1 VVVLATDDS
10 LDEADVHSTGISHV
24 SYSDD
29 PKYNAIPTIPKIN
42 VMVYDNDKSGFMVNK
57 TRVFVTEGLGAIDN
71 YSVVLTTEPFAKVTV
86 SIVNVGLVGNL
97 ALANPSQL
105 VFTWRNWNVSQ
116 TVFVTAVDDQTQ
128 DPVGSSSTLNHSLTT
143 NDLIYAGLRNLTAV
157 TVVITDNDVS
167 GLELST
173 HELHGLESN
182 STVLSYAVR
191 LTSEPWRP
199 VIVQPNASHDCY
211 LRVLTAERVC
221 NASILSASRS
231 LYFGAG
237 NWNVWQN
244 ASLLAVDDWLDEAAV
259 HSARISHA
267 SLSAD
272 PLYNVTE
279 YPSSSGDVTLFIT
292 DNDVSFVTIALGSA
306 TQQLHV
312 TEGSFND
319 SYSLVLTSEPYDNVT
334 VTLRPTIETI
344 VSLTNPTNSVQ
355 APQVG
360 VSYGSL
366 ASSSMTL
373 ATAASVRAIGV
384 VFTSLDWMQLRVV
397 TVFAIDDEIPEAP
410 TQYSTITHA
419 VASADANYNVSNSSI
434 GIVSV
439 AVAISDREST
449 PPPLPLTAIFDSSGS
464 KVDVAF
470 DSTVFHAASMDVSS
484 SGAYVIRLKTFDC
497 SLVFNLASAKYS
509 LGSQASC
516 LWLDGND
523 LRVQLGAGA
532 TLAVADKLVLN
543 DCTSFT
549 NQYCNATDVLRAKP
563 TSRAFS
569 QASISVQAPSDII
582 QPSAVLV
589 VPEDVGSCGVWS
601 ADASL
606 SSGDGG
612 RPFALF
618 VWFAQPSSLYPNASS
633 QDDAGAGLAL
643 SQRLNGSL
651 DSLCTK
657 YMVDWMTGKSSFA
670 FIPTE
675 DLALASSSSSSAAAD
690 LSTLSTMAQLRS
702 ACSLR
707 SIAQAA
713 TASGA
718 LQLQV
723 NSSLLEPGT
732 EYRVGL
738 ELANAFGQRT
748 VAVKA
753 IQMRSLP
760 GPAVFIVGDST
771 QNVTRVGA
779 PLLLQVDSVVSCPSV
794 SGADVGYR
802 WVVTSQSSSGSG
814 SIAPEDLSQDNL
826 ARDPRVF
833 RLPRTSLRAD
843 RIYTFRVEAYM
854 TGSLSNQSSSSFAS
868 VVVYVASSAPQVS
881 ITGGDCAIGDQ
892 DTLLL
897 DGSGTVDPDA
907 SSTALTYSWTCQDIT
922 DPLVSPAIC
931 KDASISPA
939 VALDL
944 TASSNA
950 VLTIPPFKLQSGR
963 QLQFSLTASKGAYNA
978 TASTAVWILEGHLP
992 IVQTSASAAKINPS
1006 SRLTMEAQVSS
1017 DYPYTARWEQTQG
1030 DLVLPDATAGD
1041 SSDAFALPLTSL
1053 SNAILKNT
1061 LTAGLTYG
1069 FRLVASDSEGNVGFG
1084 SISVVV
1090 NSPPS
1095 SGTFTVTPQSGYAM
1109 QDVFTLSCSQ
1119 WSDDVNDFPLTYSFG
1134 VLSTSSFQALNNA
1147 TTDIGVLV
1155 ELLQKAMTPLVV
1167 NQPSPQATSTMF
1179 PPGNMQDSEEMT
1191 VVAFISD
1198 ILGAVAVASASIEVL
1213 LPAEAKS
1220 QPVAFVAGMFTSDG
1234 SLRAGGDAAENVR
1247 GVMSVALVLES
1258 AFAKKSSASGTRRLS
1273 VGCADGFMGPDCTI
1287 AVALVQQVDTAI
1299 LSTVAKAA
1307 NSVEPSSPG
1316 LGLQARV
1323 LGSLMRGA
1331 PEVLTASAVTE
1342 ITWLSSAIANSAL
1355 GLDVPADFVSS
1366 AGSTLVEVVSAVLV
1380 LGTAGTTSSSDTQRR
1395 RLTEISSS
1403 AANATAGDGSCGDQ
1417 EETAQTKASL
1427 ANILQTLL
1435 SLAAVGSQ
1443 ELLTGEPPAVLT
1455 AGDVTAFSAKGVSFT
1470 AQPTSAL
1477 AMNLTA
1483 TAVACLDPDLFLD
1496 ALAFVTSPHS
1506 NCSLNSSQ
1514 AISRA
1519 MVFSVHSQT
1528 AFDHATAS
1536 SLDDGIAMQ
1545 TLTSTSVCVAQASE
1559 ASRRLTAASTAWNP
1573 LVALTIPHDRELSAI
1588 EQSNFSTTCR
1598 TWDPEISRWVADVC
1612 FKDDSASTSELTV
1625 CYCTRLE
1632 AALEVLVTL
1641 EERLDFYALHPDLYR
1656 HDPPSLVVSMTL
1668 VVLVAAFVIVAKTGQ
1683 RLDARDAQRE
1693 KATTIKRLNRSKWSE
1708 LEART
1713 QAANVFEDFDVF
1725 YAAQQ
1730 QKKKL
1735 ELQVSE
1741 AQTSPTVDDEASV
1754 TGFSSSARGSRV
1766 HNLSVDEPLDPTV
1779 ELPDEAR
1786 TLFESSRPLSRQYAR
1801 LTLLFRLS
1809 NLLLVLLG
1817 IVLLLA
1823 GLEVQFLLGHSPA
1836 ELVLNLYS
1844 GPLGLVLL
1852 GSGALLLVGGIAGV
1866 LLARRDASNG
1876 ARTAYLTALGVA
1888 LLLQLFVVALVFQ
1901 SLEDFG
1907 SLPRGVAL
1915 TLRSHWDSLSA
1926 ETKTQL
1932 QASYGCCGFLTINEQ
1947 TACPEEAL
1955 DAVPP
1960 RTCSMVLA
1968 TQAQTLFSSSF
1979 GYVQAVFLVEM
1990 ACVALANLL
1999 VRWRRF
2005 RLLQLASGDAVDA
2018 AMLRS
2023 QPTVALL
2030 CSLPPLYGLLAT
2042 GAAAAALF
2050 GLDLLLHWH
2059 LIADA
2064 LVSALFGLEIGAI
2077 VTTAAVLYL
2086 LLMLRALHVLGTRN
2100 VLALRWVAV
2109 LSLAFLLLTMGFNG
2123 YLTRLRVDFSL
2134 DPTISEAVEAK
2145 YVALPRSTTL
2155 LGLEMDMGCCG
2166 FRINSQG
2173 SCISSGD
2180 VEMPTCRL
2188 QVEQALV
2195 AALALATDRLTVF
2208 AVVQAVV
2215 LALTFWLCLLLR
2227 RFAGLT
2233 AIRPTTTAEQPV
2245 LRPQSPSE
2253 HVCLAGLTLLNVGA
2267 AAAGVGVLCLGLDVL
2282 LELNVLHLSYL
2293 LRVFDRRLGVYL
2305 LTLGGCMELFAA
2317 LGGLVAWM
2325 GPRSSSPSTR
2335 TRQHRLTVGYMLA
2348 CVLLFLTAFG
2358 LLGVSHKFSLQLTP
2372 ASNADDVAPAAVDA
2386 RLEDRWRS
2394 ASSSTKQFVQNA
2406 LQCCGY
2412 ERVEAA
2418 NGSVTFTLP
2427 AEQFAWRRL
2436 TTTTTHYVYKTREH
2450 STVTESWTPRLLTET
2465 QAETPLNGS
2474 ALCPVEAS
2482 DGCVNPMKRYLSRV
2496 ARLGWQLCAG
2506 LASFSVA
2513 ALICCCGL
2521 QVGSSSSSKTW
2532 TPNWRL
2538 RLKRAVLLLVVLLG
2552 GLAALVCLFLGV
2564 DVAAG
2569 WTLFSSSAL
2578 QLVFARSLGASL
2590 AVYAVLALLNHGYS
2604 VRAAV
2609 TYSVHQLFL
2618 QIVTRLVLAFA
2629 LFAGV
2634 AFTAHLSRYSAASDE
2649 SWHEQ
2654 LTTFLDDQWSDLTP
2668 ATQHA
2673 ISLEFACCGF
2683 NDPVLVAGKG
2693 VVFDRPALGYPSCSL
2708 ALSRGCKRPLAAGVT
2723 SSFAWLFSFLLA
2735 LALMELTAMALG
2747 ALVLRDVRLHE
2758 REAWFKLESRLRYV
2772 LGSFRRDFR
2781 RRHVL
2786 VSVAARYD
2794 ARLTRAQRAVSVL
2807 CAWAASLAVFAGHFA
2822 TQGCYRS
2829 ALKTCEQPGAAEL
2842 LGLALV
2848 YGGLVGVAVQAAVIA
2863 LFELVRHRVDH
2874 ETKEVASARQ
2884 RKEKVLLFRSSWF
2897 PRRRSN
2903 GSSMPSLMTEQ
2914 TASGLAGSTLDTT
2927 QTTTEERWYA
2937 WLTRFMAGAFQACG
2951 VVLFLGGCALATLLG
2966 LLQLGYNNSLYGV
2979 SLDDEIPQLLG
2990 LALALVGVSLL
3001 VALANDLREQQ
3012 AKRSHRRKLTPVI
3025 VTLVAVAITATL
3037 ALGAVLL
3044 AVFMVHEV
3052 VQDDATA
3059 QTSWSVRVTGFS
3071 VVEQLQAAWNQ
3082 ESSGYM
3088 KDAVQQELRCCGFQ
3102 SATDA
3107 PFLPCPDGDPV
3118 QVAYEALSVSGAVVA
3133 TTRQE
3138 FEPLVGC
3145 LAPMLARFQRGAD
3158 VVTYCALSAAG
3169 LLFLLTVSALFL
3181 ARDLAISKDSKL
3193 KLRVPDT
3200 SSPEESKQDV
3210 RETFATVVGL
3220 KIAAPTRG
3228 KLRSQLM
3235 ASSLESVTPAVAS
3248 ELAAAPLKHEELLV
3262 ASAPAS
3268 QGRLHDDDE
3277 DAGDYKEPQELQ
3289 VSAKEDATAA
3299 EAEADASV
3307 PYPASVVYVIFS
3319 MCLLWLAIMAYVVAV
3334 SAMELGLATSW
3345 RCVLAWAVG
3354 VAMLELVV
3362 EPAVLFAAIVAR
3374 TLRDWWSR
3382 TLLARLLRRG
3392 RAALRIGPQ
3401 DAAREQLAKSLTLYE
3416 RLRFAAAVR
3425 IQRRLLTR
3433 VTRTRYLRRLRDHKQ
3448 EQHRLLATH
3457 RRETLRKTLASFSEE
3472 EIEAFRLLFVSADAP
3487 QLGLVSH
3494 TTIAQA
3500 VYELGVQVPASKVR
3514 ELLDAFDPA
3523 YADLV
3528 DFEHFLYGMHCV
3540 RLHHQQLQTKG
3551 QSSDAAKTTEGEQLL
3566 SPSDRF
3572 GPGADP
3578 RATLLAKRQNLL
3590 RELHDRRESL
3600 AHKLLRKV
3608 SGRLPPLLQRGK
3620 SARAA
3625 TPAITE
3631 PAEELA
3637 EETTQDNDAA
3647 APSGSHVLW
3656 QNRKLSPKKRA
3667 LESVMKKKHR
3677 DRVPLEQQGA
3687 TTDGGDTDGVV
3698 SSARV
3703 VVKVTKT
3710 SPSKASGSP
3719 TRLAMKKLANR
3730 TVATPRGATPATR
3743 TAIPALPSVS
3753 SEAVPAIPLLSTVA
3767 TAPTGYDREE
3777 EKAAI
3782 PAVSASEGGVERLA
3796 VAHAFAVAT
3805 ATEKGTTAT
3814 DEAAAAEAELRAV
3827 VDDTPKEEASKL
3839 EEKAPKAS
3847 ATPEEAKPFGAYLLL
3862 TKQSPPLSGKIS
3874 GVTNKEKSQ
3883 LTIGD
3888 EEMGA
3893 QTHVDADSEDD
3904 AVAPSPHPVPAAKL
3918 KASGAQSAL
3927 EKALLKKKKT
3937 KSKTPGSGGGK
3948 SSEREAQ
3955 SSQEGR
3961 KEATALRP
3969 HPTRSRPRRE
3979 RLGRWDTMFS
3989 VCAAALALLRVSSAS
4004 AATVSEPTTSS
4015 SSNDG
4020 EWNVDDGLVFLPH
4033 ASMGLEVMCV
4043 AVYLSLALVSACRV
4057 LSLMSS
4063 RQASAFQSS
4072 RRNTFQSLM
4081 VLFAVT
4087 RAASFL
4093 SEGVLRN
4100 LLNRAALC
4108 FFFSLVLFQVLFWI
4122 DIANPKISRRS
4133 RRIWIAFVL
4142 ANGVFY
4148 AFVLG
4153 LSVVHFT
4160 KVSEAEQTRTQLD
4173 RPVLWTGVLPVLLI
4187 ALGSFVS
4194 SLGLVYS
4201 TWQMRHRVA
4210 RVLKPS
4216 GDGLRRRVDQRVERK
4231 LTRAL
4236 RFTIL
4241 VMGICSVLFLL
4252 RTIIYIQRPFSH
4264 QGCGDIHD
4272 PNVCVVVG
4280 YAIPEVVPCVLFLIL
4295 MWEVEPNLQFPS
4307 RRSLSFNNG
4316 MVTSETTPLLEKDAL
4331 QRPLVLKTN
4340 QQQANGL
4347 GAAASLAA
4355 GLPNSPPGSQGGYLS
4370 VGRRP
4375 SPLSLGLGGGVLDRA
4390 RRRLELVVRQHL
4402 GGGNKEQHELP
4413 TIDRT
4418 ERHEF
4423 ATANSA
4429 PPAFERERHAKQV
4442 AIPDRPWNSDANW
4455 PTQTTPSAPYAWL
4468 SFQCFNL
4475 KLPTKSSL
4483 ASSSFVVL
4491 DLMDP
4496 ETGAVLTEVGR
4507 TEISSS
4513 EDPCFHMMLAVEM
4526 RDQDLLRASVYSVR
4540 NPSSLEDLN
4549 SQWLVGDPLVPLS
4562 SFMSG
4567 SKLVVGRASIY
4578 SLFSPLSRSRS
4589 SGEIVIRCEAE
4600 MKTMNAG
4607 MSAGGLERI
4616 TRSFM
4621 YIGIENT
4628 DTQTPSPPPT
4638 SEYSEIAQQ
4647 MIELASTSQRAQG
4660 KMLVEEELIESVYTW
4675 EVPYQLLQLI
4685 LSDLLVKL
4693 DSLKHEIAVE
4703 DGGESSSSTPSSQ
4716 LSTPSV
4722 GGYSLASA
4730 IPASPL
4736 GAVQESEVGNATLS
4750 SEEAEFVTPSASATV
4765 SPLDSENRVRAT
4777 ASIGM
4782 LSEMIIQ
4789 IQDDAV
4795 ERKKRKWR
4803 LELIKTME
4811 NYISEVEDS
4820 ILRYGATQHAG
4831 LTFKPSTMKAD
4842 ADLRFLALNLHQ
4854 QLMTVGNAAPT
4865 SENDVQHGDQASA
4878 SRYARLVN
4886 TFVGTFLS
4894 SPHLSR
4900 ESSVHGRQ
4908 TDLDTMQF
4916 MDNEGID
4923 ENDVAQPPTSE
4934 EVPLEPVEAL
4944 RRRVISFDSAETIV
4958 SKGAAGQGVVVPS
4971 EQRKLAETIVAMGIT
4986 EEEFQS
4992 IYGIDDSVESP
5003 KAAVVTVETISS
5015 DCESAV
5021 AEEELGRSSDAASD
5035 ERSNA
5040 ETRHR
5045 SRSPFHKHRMYGTTT
5060 VGAFAAHVYGF
5071 KSGGVR
5077 QMREELERLHARL
5090 VKEAQTGSDLT
5101 MDALER
5107 KYNELK
5113 WDVERRL
5120 EVAFCQSMS
5129 ALVTCFQQTLYV
5141 HTHDHLDF
5149 GPHALKARGIDYL
5162 EMISNVGFLF
5172 SVESLLSTYG
5182 KELGMLGD
5190 TEAAVKELA
5199 RVQIKLRPVKTP
5211 RAAAFRVSITS
5222 GPSDIMIEL
5231 PIITRRASEFPDR
5244 SMHRTPG
5251 QDAFSGAVYL
5261 PLSTAE
5267 QKQRA
5272 KSLFR
5277 KPIRVVPVLFSQGM
5291 NEMQTVANTVGKAS
5305 LQKEINAENV
5315 VELETYV
5322 NRFVEW
5328 CSMKEEDT
5336 SSADAPSS
5344 IYDAVDL
5351 DRIQTSLMALRI
5363 SIQLSGR
5370 SKRMAILSL
5379 SSSIA
5384 RSIGG
5389 GRVTMCKSAKDRTS
5403 MSITLEEANLLARSH
5418 GLIVDE
5424 LEPFTNLLRT
5434 YGVRR
5439 ENARKNIGKA
5449 QYCFSALQNYMLP
5462 QDYQC
5467 PPGTGGG
5474 SRSFS

>member
-42 VMVYDNDKSGFMVNK
+42 VTVYDNDKSRFTVSK
-57 TRVFVTEGLGAIDN
+57 TQAFVTEGLGAVDN

-97 ALANPSQL
+97 ARVEPSQL

-116 TVFVTAVDDQTQ
+116 TVFVAAVDDLTQ
-128 DPVGSSSTLNHSLTT
+128 DPAGSSSTLNHSLTT
-143 NDLIYAGLRNLTAV
+143 NDFIYAGLRNLTAV

-173 HELHGLESN
+173 HELQGLESN

-211 LRVLTAERVC
+211 LRVLTAQRVC
-221 NASILSASRS
+221 NTSILSASRS

-237 NWNVWQN
+237 NWSVWQN
-244 ASLLAVDDWLDEAAV
+244 VSLLAVDDWLDEAAV

-272 PLYNVTE
+272 PLYNVAE
-279 YPSSSGDVTLFIT
+279 YPSNSGDVTLFIT
-292 DNDVSFVTIALGSA
+292 DNDVSFVTIALESA

-319 SYSLVLTSEPYDNVT
+319 SYSLVLTSEPYNNVT
-334 VTLRPTIETI
+334 VTLRPTIESI
-344 VSLTNPTNSVQ
+344 VSLTDQTNSTQ

-373 ATAASVRAIGV
+373 TTTASVRAIDV
-384 VFTSLDWMQLRVV
+384 VFTSLDWMRPRIV
-397 TVFAIDDEIPEAP
+397 TVFAIDDEISEAA
-410 TQYSTITHA
+410 TQYSTIIHA

-439 AVAISDREST
+439 AVAISDREAI

-484 SGAYVIRLKTFDC
+484 SGAYVTRLKTFNC

-516 LWLDGND
+516 LWLDGKS
-523 LRVQLGAGA
+523 LRLELGAGA
-532 TLAVADKLVLN
+532 TLAAADKLVLN

-549 NQYCNATDVLRAKP
+549 DQYCNATDVLRAKP

-569 QASISVQAPSDII
+569 QASIAVQVPSDIV
-582 QPSAVLV
+582 QPNAVLV

-606 SSGDGG
+606 SSGAGG
-612 RPFALF
+612 RPFARF

-633 QDDAGAGLAL
+633 QGDAEAGLAL

-657 YMVDWMTGKSSFA
+657 YMVDWKTGKSSVT

-675 DLALASSSSSSAAAD
+675 DLALASSSSSSAATD
-690 LSTLSTMAQLRS
+690 LSMFSTMAQLRS
-702 ACSLR
+702 ACFLR

-718 LQLQV
+718 VQLHV

-738 ELANAFGQRT
+738 ELVNAIGQRT

-794 SGADVGYR
+794 SGTDVRYR
-802 WVVTSQSSSGSG
+802 WIVSSQSSSYSG
-814 SIAPEDLSQDNL
+814 SITTEDLSKDNL

-833 RLPRTSLRAD
+833 RLPRTSLQAD
-843 RIYTFRVEAYM
+843 RIYTFRVEAYT

-868 VVVYVASSAPQVS
+868 IMVSVTSSAPQVS
-881 ITGGDCAIGDQ
+881 ITGGDCAVGDR
-892 DTLLL
+892 DMLLL

-907 SSTALTYSWTCQDIT
+907 STTALTYSWACQDVT
-922 DPLVSPAIC
+922 DSLASPTIC
-931 KDASISPA
+931 KDASTSPV
-939 VALDL
+939 VALNL
-944 TASSNA
+944 TASPNA
-950 VLTIPPFKLQSGR
+950 VLKILPFKLQSGR
-963 QLQFSLTASKGAYNA
+963 QLQFSLTASKGSLKA
-978 TASTAVWILEGHLP
+978 TASTVVWIVEGHLP
-992 IVQTSASAAKINPS
+992 IVRTSASAAKINPS
-1006 SRLTMEAQVSS
+1006 SRFTMEAQVSS

-1053 SNAILKNT
+1053 SNAIRKNK
-1061 LTAGLTYG
+1061 LTAGLTYD

-1084 SISVVV
+1084 SVSVVV

-1119 WSDDVNDFPLTYSFG
+1119 WSDNVDDFPLTYSFG
-1134 VLSTSSFQALNNA
+1134 VLSTSSFQTLSNA
-1147 TTDIGVLV
+1147 TTDISALI
-1155 ELLQKAMTPLVV
+1155 EQLLKAMTPLVA
-1167 NQPSPQATSTMF
+1167 NQRSPQATSTMF
-1179 PPGNMQDSEEMT
+1179 PPVNMQDSEEMT

-1198 ILGAVAVASASIEVL
+1198 TLGAVAVASASIEVL

-1234 SLRAGGDAAENVR
+1234 SLRAGGDAADNLR
-1247 GVMSVALVLES
+1247 GVMSVALVLEN
-1258 AFAKKSSASGTRRLS
+1258 AFTKKSSTSGIRRLS

-1287 AVALVQQVDTAI
+1287 AVALVQQVDAAI

-1307 NSVEPSSPG
+1307 STVEPSSSG

-1342 ITWLSSAIANSAL
+1342 VTRLSSVIANSAL
-1355 GLDVPADFVSS
+1355 GLEVPADFVNS

-1380 LGTAGTTSSSDTQRR
+1380 LGTAETSRSSDAQGR
-1395 RLTEISSS
+1395 RLTEVYSSS
-1403 AANATAGDGSCGDQ
+1403 SNASVGDGSCEDQ

-1443 ELLTGEPPAVLT
+1443 ELLADEPPAVLT
-1455 AGDVTAFSAKGVSFT
+1455 AGNVTAFSARGVTFT
-1470 AQPTSAL
+1470 AKPTSTL
-1477 AMNLTA
+1477 AMNLTT
-1483 TAVACLDPDLFLD
+1483 TAVACLDSDLFLD

-1506 NCSLNSSQ
+1506 NCSLNESQ
-1514 AISRA
+1514 AISPA
-1519 MVFSVHSQT
+1519 MVFSVHSQA
-1528 AFDHATAS
+1528 AFDQATAS
-1536 SLDDGIAMQ
+1536 FLDDGIAMQ
-1545 TLTSTSVCVAQASE
+1545 TLASTSVCVVQASE
-1559 ASRRLTAASTAWNP
+1559 ASRRLTAESTAWNP

-1625 CYCTRLE
+1625 CYCTQLD

-1641 EERLDFYALHPDLYR
+1641 EERLDYYALHPDLYR
-1656 HDPPSLVVSMTL
+1656 HDPPSLVVSVTL
-1668 VVLVAAFVIVAKTGQ
+1668 VVLVAAFVIVAKAGQ

-1693 KATTIKRLNRSKWSE
+1693 KATTIRRLNRAKWSE

-1713 QAANVFEDFDVF
+1713 QAANVFDDFDVF

-1741 AQTSPTVDDEASV
+1741 AQTTLTADGEASV

-1779 ELPDEAR
+1779 ELPDEVR
-1786 TLFESSRPLSRQYAR
+1786 TLFGSSRPLSRQYAR

-1809 NLLLVLLG
+1809 NLLLALLG

-1823 GLEVQFLLGHSPA
+1823 GLEMQFVLGHSPA
-1836 ELVLNLYS
+1836 ELVLNLYG
-1844 GPLGLVLL
+1844 GPLGLVLI

-1866 LLARRDASNG
+1866 LLARREASNA

-1888 LLLQLFVVALVFQ
+1888 LLLQLLVVALVFH
-1901 SLEDFG
+1901 SLEGFG
-1907 SLPRGVAL
+1907 SLPRGMAL
-1915 TLRSHWDSLSA
+1915 TLRSHWDSLSE

-1932 QASYGCCGFLTINEQ
+1932 QVSYGCCGFLTINEQ

-1979 GYVQAVFLVEM
+1979 GYVQAIFLVEM

-1999 VRWRRF
+1999 VRWRRL
-2005 RLLQLASGDAVDA
+2005 RLLQLAAGDAVDA
-2018 AMLRS
+2018 PMLRS
-2023 QPTVALL
+2023 QLVVALL
-2030 CSLPPLYGLLAT
+2030 CSLPPLYALLAT
-2042 GAAAAALF
+2042 GAATAALF

-2059 LIADA
+2059 FMTDA

-2077 VTTAAVLYL
+2077 VTAAAVLYL
-2086 LLMLRALHVLGTRN
+2086 LLMLRALHVLGARN

-2109 LSLAFLLLTMGFNG
+2109 LLLAFLLLTMGFSG
-2123 YLTRLRVDFSL
+2123 YLTRLRVDFPL

-2155 LGLEMDMGCCG
+2155 LELEMAMGCCG

-2173 SCISSGD
+2173 SCMSSED
-2180 VEMPTCRL
+2180 AEVPTCRL

-2195 AALALATDRLTVF
+2195 TALALATDRLTAF

-2215 LALTFWLCLLLR
+2215 LALTFWLCLRLR
-2227 RFAGLT
+2227 RFARLT
-2233 AIRPTTTAEQPV
+2233 GIRPTTAAEQPV

-2267 AAAGVGVLCLGLDVL
+2267 AAAGVGVLCLGLDLL
-2282 LELNVLHLSYL
+2282 LELNVLHLTYL

-2305 LTLGGCMELFAA
+2305 LALGGCMELFAA
-2317 LGGLVAWM
+2317 LGSLVAWM
-2325 GPRSSSPSTR
+2325 GPRSSSPLTR
-2335 TRQHRLTVGYMLA
+2335 ARRHRLVVFYMLA

-2358 LLGVSHKFSLQLTP
+2358 LLGVSYKLFLQLTP
-2372 ASNADDVAPAAVDA
+2372 ASNADDVTPAAVNA

-2418 NGSVTFTLP
+2418 NGSVSFTLP

-2482 DGCVNPMKRYLSRV
+2482 DGCMNPMKRYLSRV

-2521 QVGSSSSSKTW
+2521 QVGSSSKTW

-2552 GLAALVCLFLGV
+2552 GLTALVCLFLGV

-2578 QLVFARSLGASL
+2578 QLVFARSLGAAL
-2590 AVYAVLALLNHGYS
+2590 VVYAILALLTHGYS
-2604 VRAAV
+2604 ARAAL

-2618 QIVTRLVLAFA
+2618 QIVTRFVLAFA

-2634 AFTAHLSRYSAASDE
+2634 AFTAHLSRYSTASDE

-2654 LTTFLDDQWSDLTP
+2654 LTAFLDDQWSALTP

-2673 ISLEFACCGF
+2673 IALEFACCGF
-2683 NDPVLVAGKG
+2683 NDPVLVAGQG

-2781 RRHVL
+2781 RHHVL

-2829 ALKTCEQPGAAEL
+2829 ALKTCEQPAAAEL

-2848 YGGLVGVAVQAAVIA
+2848 YGGLVGVAVQAAAIA

-2897 PRRRSN
+2897 PRRHSN
-2903 GSSMPSLMTEQ
+2903 GSSTPSLMAEQ
-2914 TASGLAGSTLDTT
+2914 TAFGLASSTLDTT

-2937 WLTRFMAGAFQACG
+2937 WLTRFVAGAFQTCG

-2979 SLDDEIPQLLG
+2979 SLDDGIPQLLG

-3012 AKRSHRRKLTPVI
+3012 AKRAHRRKLTPVI

-3059 QTSWSVRVTGFS
+3059 WTSWSVRVTGFG
-3071 VVEQLQAAWNQ
+3071 VVERLQAAWNQ

-3118 QVAYEALSVSGAVVA
+3118 QVTYEALSVSGAVVA
-3133 TTRQE
+3133 TTKQE
-3138 FEPLVGC
+3138 FEPLPGC
-3145 LAPMLARFQRGAD
+3145 FAPMLARFQRGAD
-3158 VVTYCALSAAG
+3158 VATYCALSAAA

-3200 SSPEESKQDV
+3200 SSPEENV

-3228 KLRSQLM
+3228 KLRSQLL

-3262 ASAPAS
+3262 ASAPSS

-3277 DAGDYKEPQELQ
+3277 YHDDYKEPQELQ

-3307 PYPASVVYVIFS
+3307 PYPASVVYVVFS
-3319 MCLLWLAIMAYVVAV
+3319 ACLLWLAIMAYVVAV

-3362 EPAVLFAAIVAR
+3362 EPVVLFVAIVAR

-3382 TLLARLLRRG
+3382 TLLVRLLRRG

-3401 DAAREQLAKSLTLYE
+3401 DAAREQLVKSLTLYE

-3448 EQHRLLATH
+3448 EQHRLLATQ

-3494 TTIAQA
+3494 TTIAHA

-3514 ELLDAFDPA
+3514 ELLEAFDPA

-3540 RLHHQQLQTKG
+3540 RLHHQQLQVKG
-3551 QSSDAAKTTEGEQLL
+3551 QSSDAAKTTESEQLL

-3578 RATLLAKRQNLL
+3578 RATLLVKRQNLL
-3590 RELHDRRESL
+3590 RELQDRRESL

-3620 SARAA
+3620 SARAG
-3625 TPAITE
+3625 TPAIAE
-3631 PAEELA
+3631 PAEELVV
-3637 EETTQDNDAA
+3637 ETTEGNDTA

-3667 LESVMKKKHR
+3667 LESVLKKKHR
-3677 DRVPLEQQGA
+3677 DRVQLEQQQGA

-3703 VVKVTKT
+3703 AVKVTKT
-3710 SPSKASGSP
+3710 SPSKTSVSL

-3730 TVATPRGATPATR
+3730 TVATPRGATPAMK

-3753 SEAVPAIPLLSTVA
+3753 SEAVPAIPLVSTVV
-3767 TAPTGYDREE
+3767 TAPTGFDREE

-3782 PAVSASEGGVERLA
+3782 PAVSASKGGAEGLA
-3796 VAHAFAVAT
+3796 VAHASPVAT
-3805 ATEKGTTAT
+3805 ATEKETTAT
-3814 DEAAAAEAELRAV
+3814 DEVAAAEAELKAM
-3827 VDDTPKEEASKL
+3827 DNDTPKEEEPKL

-3862 TKQSPPLSGKIS
+3862 TKQSPLLSGKSS
-3874 GVTNKEKSQ
+3874 GVVDKEKSQ
-3883 LTIGD
+3883 LTIAD

-3893 QTHVDADSEDD
+3893 QTHIDADSEDD
-3904 AVAPSPHPVPAAKL
+3904 AIAPSPHPVSAAKL
-3918 KASGAQSAL
+3918 KVGGAQSAL
-3927 EKALLKKKKT
+3927 EKALLKKKK
-3937 KSKTPGSGGGK
+3937 
-3948 SSEREAQ
+3948 SEKHKAA
-3955 SSQEGR
+3955 R

-3979 RLGRWDTMFS
+3979 RLGRWATMFS
-3989 VCAAALALLRVSSAS
+3989 LCAAALALLRVSSAS
-4004 AATVSEPTTSS
+4004 AATVSEPTTS

-4033 ASMGLEVMCV
+4033 ASMGLEVMFV

-4316 MVTSETTPLLEKDAL
+4316 MVTSEATPLLEKDTL

-4347 GAAASLAA
+4347 GVAASLAA
-4355 GLPNSPPGSQGGYLS
+4355 GPPNSPPGSQGGYLS

-4402 GGGNKEQHELP
+4402 GGGNKEPHELP

-4442 AIPDRPWNSDANW
+4442 VIPDRPWSSDANW
-4455 PTQTTPSAPYAWL
+4455 PAQTTPSAPYAWL

-4540 NPSSLEDLN
+4540 NPSSLDDLN

-4589 SGEIVIRCEAE
+4589 SGEIVVRCEAE

-4607 MSAGGLERI
+4607 MSAGELERI

-4628 DTQTPSPPPT
+4628 DTEVPSPPPT

-4736 GAVQESEVGNATLS
+4736 GAVLESEVGNATLS
-4750 SEEAEFVTPSASATV
+4750 SEEAEFVALSASATV

-4886 TFVGTFLS
+4886 AFVGTFLS

-4923 ENDVAQPPTSE
+4923 EDDVAQPLTSE

-4992 IYGIDDSVESP
+4992 IYGIDDSVDSP

-5021 AEEELGRSSDAASD
+5021 AEENEIGRSSDAAFD

-5040 ETRHR
+5040 ETKHR

-5149 GPHALKARGIDYL
+5149 GPHALKACGIDYL

-5251 QDAFSGAVYL
+5251 QDALSGAVYL

-5351 DRIQTSLMALRI
+5351 DRIQTSLMALKI

-5418 GLIVDE
+5418 GLIIDE